1 MMRLPPGS
9 PDSPAVVAA
18 VETLFAAAPA
28 AGVDLFE
35 VELAR
40 RRLVESER
48 ECQGLQRGRRRSELE
63 RLMLADTEF
72 ICRAI
77 LAMEQAADAA
87 GV

>member
-1 MMRLPPGS
+1 MTRLPPGS

-18 VETLFAAAPA
+18 VERLFAAAPA

-48 ECQGLQRGRRRSELE
+48 ECQGLGRGRRRELE

-72 ICRAI
+72 ICVAI